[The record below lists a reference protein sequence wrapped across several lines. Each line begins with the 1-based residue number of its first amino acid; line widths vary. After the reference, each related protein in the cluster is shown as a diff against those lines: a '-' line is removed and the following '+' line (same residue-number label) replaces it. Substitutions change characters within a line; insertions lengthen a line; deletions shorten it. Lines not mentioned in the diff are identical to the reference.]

1 MSCARVTSPLPLLV
15 AECHIGEPFNTVIP
29 LDTVITKKDVVAGRD
44 ECTVAECGDVVSLIV
59 CVCVCMCGVHACVYV
74 CLYSVCLDVR

>member
-59 CVCVCMCGVHACVYV
+59 CVCVHVWCACMCV

>member
-59 CVCVCMCGVHACVYV
+59 CVCACVVCMHVCMYV
-74 CLYSVCLDVR
+74 CIVCVWMCVR

>member
-1 MSCARVTSPLPLLV
+1 MLCARVTSPLPLLV
-15 AECHIGEPFNTVIP
+15 AECYIDEPFNTVIP

-59 CVCVCMCGVHACVYV
+59 CVCVHVWCACMCV